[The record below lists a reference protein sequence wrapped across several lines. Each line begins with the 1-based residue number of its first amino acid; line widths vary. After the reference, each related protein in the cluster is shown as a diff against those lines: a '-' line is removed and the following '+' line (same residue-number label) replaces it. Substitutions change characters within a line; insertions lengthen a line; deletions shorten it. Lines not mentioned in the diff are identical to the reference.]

1 MLEFVTLPLE
11 NPFFQRAL
19 LASSLAALV
28 CAVVGTF
35 VVLKG
40 LAFMG
45 DAVAH
50 SSLAGMA
57 VAFLF
62 GGNVFWGALA
72 WAVPASLLITLISQ
86 RAKLQMDTA
95 IGIIFAGGFALGIIL
110 MSRVDNYAANL
121 FGLFFGNVLGVSWAE
136 VLLIGVITAA
146 VLLVILALY
155 KELLF
160 TSYDL
165 TVAAAS
171 GIPVRFVHY
180 LLPVLIGVT
189 TVASLKVVG
198 IVLVLALLVT
208 PAATGTLLARRL
220 PTIIAASTGV
230 ALVATIAGLYL
241 SFYLDLPTGPSIVM
255 VATGLFGL
263 ALLLAPGR
271 GVVWRWR
278 RAGSLETGKAG
289 KTGELGT

>member
-1 MLEFVTLPLE
+1 MIEVLTEPWEFA
-11 NPFFQRAL
+11 FMQRAF
-19 LASSLAALV
+19 LAAGLAAVV

-50 SSLAGMA
+50 SSLTGMA
-57 VAFLF
+57 VAFIF

-72 WAVPASLLITLISQ
+72 WAAPASLVITLISR
-86 RAKLQMDTA
+86 RANLRLDTA

-110 MSRVDNYAANL
+110 ISRVSGYTANL
-121 FGLFFGNVLGVSWAE
+121 FSFLFGNVLGASWSE
-136 VLLIGVITAA
+136 VALIGGIASA
-146 VLLVILALY
+146 VLLVVLAFY

-160 TSYDL
+160 TFYDE

-171 GIPVRFVHY
+171 GIPVRFMQY
-180 LLPVLIGVT
+180 LLPLLVGVT
-189 TVASLKVVG
+189 TVAALKAVG

-220 PTIIAASTGV
+220 SVIMASSV
-230 ALVATIAGLYL
+230 AVSLVSTLAGLYL
-241 SFYLDLPTGPSIVM
+241 SFYLDLPSGPSIVM
-255 VATGLFGL
+255 IATGLFGL
-263 ALLLAPGR
+263 ALLFSPSKGA
-271 GVVWRWR
+271 VWRWR
-278 RAGSLETGKAG
+278 RTSLVSEGGPAG
-289 KTGELGT
+289 

>member
-1 MLEFVTLPLE
+1 MLDLITEPLG
-11 NPFFQRAL
+11 FAFMQRAL
-19 LASSLAALV
+19 LASGLAAIV

-50 SSLAGMA
+50 SSLTGMS

-72 WAVPASLLITLISQ
+72 WAVPASLVITLIS
-86 RAKLQMDTA
+86 RKASLRLDTA

-110 MSRVDNYAANL
+110 ISRANNYTADL
-121 FGLFFGNVLGVSWAE
+121 FGFLFGNVLGASWNEVALIGIIAGLVLL
-136 VLLIGVITAA
+136 VLLIF
-146 VLLVILALY
+146 Y

-160 TSYDL
+160 TSYDA

-171 GIPVRFVHY
+171 GIPVRFIYY
-180 LLPVLIGVT
+180 LLPVLVAIT
-189 TVASLKVVG
+189 TVASLKAVG

-208 PAATGTLLARRL
+208 PAAAGNLLARRL
-220 PTIIAASTGV
+220 PAIMATSVAV
-230 ALVATIAGLYL
+230 ALLSTISGLYL
-241 SFYLDLPTGPSIVM
+241 SFYLDLPSGPSIVM
-255 VATGLFGL
+255 VATGLFAL
-263 ALLLAPGR
+263 ALVFSPYNGIIK
-271 GVVWRWR
+271 RWR
-278 RAGSLETGKAG
+278 NAPTVPVAQTKQ
-289 KTGELGT
+289 

>member
-1 MLEFVTLPLE
+1 MIEALTEPWEFA
-11 NPFFQRAL
+11 FMQRAF
-19 LASSLAALV
+19 LAAGLAAVV

-50 SSLAGMA
+50 SSLTGMA

-72 WAVPASLLITLISQ
+72 WAVPASLVITLISR
-86 RAKLQMDTA
+86 RANLRLDTA

-110 MSRVDNYAANL
+110 ISRVSGYTANL
-121 FGLFFGNVLGVSWAE
+121 FSFLFGSVLGASWNE
-136 VLLIGVITAA
+136 VALIGGIAGG
-146 VLLVILALY
+146 VLLVVLAFY

-160 TSYDL
+160 TSYDT

-171 GIPVRFVHY
+171 GIPVRFVQY
-180 LLPVLIGVT
+180 LLPLLVGVT
-189 TVASLKVVG
+189 TVAALKTVG

-220 PTIIAASTGV
+220 SLIMASSVVV
-230 ALVATIAGLYL
+230 ALVSTLAGLYL
-241 SFYLDLPTGPSIVM
+241 SFYLDLPSGPSIVM
-255 VATGLFGL
+255 IATGLFGL
-263 ALLLAPGR
+263 ALLFSPSKGAA
-271 GVVWRWR
+271 WRWR
-278 RAGSLETGKAG
+278 RNGLATEGGAAG
-289 KTGELGT
+289 

>member
-1 MLEFVTLPLE
+1 MLEVVTLPLE
-11 NPFFQRAL
+11 LPFFQRAL
-19 LASSLAALV
+19 LASGLAALV

-50 SSLAGMA
+50 SSLAGMS

-72 WAVPASLLITLISQ
+72 WAVPASLLITLISR

-95 IGIIFAGGFALGIIL
+95 IGVIFAGGFALGIIL
-110 MSRVDNYAANL
+110 ISRVDNYATNL
-121 FGLFFGNVLGVSWAE
+121 LGLLFGNVLGVSWGE
-136 VLLIGVITAA
+136 VLLIGIITAA

-160 TSYDL
+160 TSYDM
-165 TVAAAS
+165 TVADAS
-171 GIPVRFVHY
+171 GIPVRFVQY

-220 PTIIAASTGV
+220 PTLMAASTGV
-230 ALVATIAGLYL
+230 ALAATIAGLYL
-241 SFYLDLPTGPSIVM
+241 SFHLDLPPGPSIVM
-255 VATGLFGL
+255 VSTGLFGL

-278 RAGSLETGKAG
+278 RAASLKAG
-289 KTGELGT
+289 EAG

>member
-1 MLEFVTLPLE
+1 MLDLITEPLG
-11 NPFFQRAL
+11 FAFMQRAL
-19 LASSLAALV
+19 LASGLAAIV

-50 SSLAGMA
+50 SSLTGMS

-72 WAVPASLLITLISQ
+72 WAVPASLVITLIS
-86 RAKLQMDTA
+86 RKASLRLDTA

-110 MSRVDNYAANL
+110 ISRANNYTADL
-121 FGLFFGNVLGVSWAE
+121 FGFLFGNVLGASWNEVALIGIIAGLVLL
-136 VLLIGVITAA
+136 VLLIF
-146 VLLVILALY
+146 Y

-160 TSYDL
+160 TSYDA

-171 GIPVRFVHY
+171 GIPVRFIYY
-180 LLPVLIGVT
+180 LLPVLVAIT
-189 TVASLKVVG
+189 TVASLKAVG

-208 PAATGTLLARRL
+208 PAAAGNLLARRL
-220 PTIIAASTGV
+220 PAIMPTSVAV
-230 ALVATIAGLYL
+230 ALLSTISGLYL
-241 SFYLDLPTGPSIVM
+241 SFYLDLPSGPSIVM
-255 VATGLFGL
+255 VATGLFAL
-263 ALLLAPGR
+263 ALVFSPYNGIIK
-271 GVVWRWR
+271 RWR
-278 RAGSLETGKAG
+278 NAPTIPVAQSEQ
-289 KTGELGT
+289 